1 MGDIVTFASISRA
14 VADTLKAVRSPWG
27 TDSDRHG
34 IVWVQNYDETTEG
47 VNDWPLLRVLPHSG
61 NTDNFAA
68 DTERLSFGAKV
79 QGTLFTIE
87 VLGYAKPRADLMEDL
102 AAQVA
107 LVDAV
112 DVVLGQQ
119 KIKPQFG
126 LQAIQAFN
134 WKWEKATLQIGSGE
148 SVQLYAGVTFTLEL
162 FIF

>member
-1 MGDIVTFASISRA
+1 MADVVTYASISRA
-14 VADTLKAVRSPWG
+14 VADTLKAVRSPWSG
-27 TDSDRHG
+27 D
-34 IVWVQNYDETTEG
+34 VVLVQNYNEVTEG

-61 NTDNFAA
+61 NTDAFAA
-68 DTERLSFGAKV
+68 NTERLSFGAKV
-79 QGTLFTIE
+79 QATSFTVE

-119 KIKPQFG
+119 KTKPQFG

-134 WKWEKATLQIGSGE
+134 WKWEKATLQIGTGE
-148 SVQLYAGVTFTLEL
+148 STILYAGVTFTLEL